1 MNFQGSFYKSYHHG
15 AHIFNGL
22 LFQNSKKLG
31 RYDVDFKRVDVDSIT
46 LCCHTN
52 ADFHFFKVCKLESVQ
67 DFLIKLDMKPCLHLV
82 EISIFSQNLVIIRPT
97 KLMNSSNKNWAQS

>member
-52 ADFHFFKVCKLESVQ
+52 ADFHFFKVCKYGNRGCQFFKRGVQ
-67 DFLIKLDMKPCLHLV
+67 
-82 EISIFSQNLVIIRPT
+82 N
-97 KLMNSSNKNWAQS
+97 